1 MTTKWTYGE
10 SNSWS
15 GNCLLNNQSPVN
27 IDTEIIQ
34 QCRDLCEL
42 NFSYKPS
49 QCSVKLIKDQNLSI
63 LYDKGSGAVYNNVYY
78 KLKEITIHTP
88 SLHQIDGNYYD
99 MEICLIHSL
108 TDQTID
114 SNGLIVSVLFNEGN
128 YYGDTEDFMNQFINE
143 IKIDNKEMVDVSED
157 WGAKKLIPLKK
168 SFFVYEGS
176 LHYPPC
182 SSMKH
187 IVMDTIGNIGPTN
200 LEILQNNLGKNT
212 RSINPLGS
220 RQIFYN
226 SGKKEE
232 QTEEREVV
240 RSQDKFLR
248 CKKKDKKDKTEKK
261 ENNPVTTEAEPKD
274 TGLPDGTKQLIKKT
288 FILINIAT
296 IFVIA
301 IYLTKYLFKHE
312 IAQKIIVGIVGTE
325 KLGNPDILNI
335 WRTDERCLR

>member
-1 MTTKWTYGE
+1 MTSKWTYGE
-10 SNSWS
+10 SSSWY
-15 GNCLLNNQSPVN
+15 GNCLLNNQTPIN
-27 IDTEIIQ
+27 IDTELIQ

-42 NFSYKPS
+42 KFSYKPS
-49 QCSVKLIKDQNLSI
+49 KCSVEFIKDQNLSI
-63 LYDKGSGAVYNNVYY
+63 LYDKGSGVIYNNVYY

-99 MEICLIHSL
+99 MEVCLVHSL

-128 YYGDTEDFMNQFINE
+128 YYGDTENFMNQFINE
-143 IKIDNKEMVDVSED
+143 IKINNKEMVDVSED
-157 WGAKKLIPLKK
+157 WGAKMLLPLKK
-168 SFFVYEGS
+168 SFFVYNGS

-182 SSMKH
+182 SPMKH

-200 LEILQNNLGKNT
+200 LEILHKNLGKNT
-212 RSINPLGS
+212 RSIHPLGTRS
-220 RQIFYN
+220 IFYN

-240 RSQDKFLR
+240 KSNDKFLR
-248 CKKKDKKDKTEKK
+248 CKKKEKK
-261 ENNPVTTEAEPKD
+261 EIKEVKPIVTEPIKPKD
-274 TGLPDGTKQLIKKT
+274 TGLANGTKEIIKKT
-288 FILINIAT
+288 FILVNIVT
-296 IFVIA
+296 IFVIS

-325 KLGNPDILNI
+325 KLGNPNILNI
-335 WRTDERCLR
+335 WRNDETCLR